1 MSSRKEPMENSVHQA
16 RWLLAAVFAVS
27 ITFLANGRWPGNRP
41 DFDDWTKNEPRSAQL
56 RPFLR

>member
-27 ITFLANGRWPGNRP
+27 ITFLANGRWPGKP
-41 DFDDWTKNEPRSAQL
+41 DFDDWTKNELRSAQL